1 MLANH
6 EHLQLTSVFL
16 FRPNVAVR
24 SSSQLSARCSNDN
37 ATDKAITD
45 FPVPVAGH
53 FLRDHIGDGDR
64 EGKETRESDI
74 RGRLPANAQATT
86 VLVGGHER
94 LSCVVSAFIRFD
106 TGCDLGDL
114 AEVSIPVR
122 FMFIML
128 GPEDLTLDYHEAGR
142 AVATLMSD
150 KVFLESAYH
159 AQVSLTEVKTLFV
172 R

>member
-1 MLANH
+1 M
-6 EHLQLTSVFL
+6 FL
-16 FRPNVAVR
+16 SRPHVTVR
-24 SSSQLSARCSNDN
+24 GSSQLSPRFSNDN
-37 ATDKAITD
+37 ATDEAFTD
-45 FPVPVAGH
+45 FAVPVADN
-53 FLRDHIGDGDR
+53 FLRDHVEDGNG
-64 EGKETRESDI
+64 EGKETRGSDI
-74 RGRLPANAQATT
+74 REKLAANAQATT
-86 VLVGGHER
+86 VLVGAHEE

-128 GPEDLTLDYHEAGR
+128 GPADLTLDYHEAGR

-159 AQVSLTEVKTLFV
+159 AQVSFTGIKTLYV